1 VHSSHSFNGDSSNID
16 FMAQPNSTD
25 DRRPPHRGAR
35 HESAT
40 DFESRL
46 WQASRAVAIA
56 RSRAAR
62 LREMVLQGKDVNE
75 R

>member
-1 VHSSHSFNGDSSNID
+1 LNGDSSNID
-16 FMAQPNSTD
+16 VMAQPNSTD

-40 DFESRL
+40 DFEGRL

>member
-1 VHSSHSFNGDSSNID
+1 
-16 FMAQPNSTD
+16 MAQPTSPD
-25 DRRPPHRGAR
+25 ERRPPHRAAR

-62 LREMVLQGKDVNE
+62 LREMVLQGKDLNE